1 MCIVCTNTCKH
12 TQSVSSSC
20 LIKHTSSLRSLSI
33 YVCFLNANDG
43 LARALASGFSLFIP
57 MFVSVLSLRS
67 LFSCCHVTV
76 THGPSLIM
84 RGPNERVLRTEK
96 TSIPLFSILVDW
108 IFPLFPS
115 ELWENRSLPLV
126 NRPPARPANLLDLR
140 RHAKPEAEVRWEVW
154 EKIRDEQSCYCP
166 TETCSRLAETRK
178 GQYTVE
184 ERSKQGAGR
193 KTPGQH
199 GASSWKCPQFACCI
213 LTKTN

>member
-1 MCIVCTNTCKH
+1 MRGTLRVKGWYSMCIVCTNTCKH

-126 NRPPARPANLLDLR
+126 NSHLLAQRTCSTSVAMPSQRRRWDERYGKRSGTNSRAIVQQRPAR
-140 RHAKPEAEVRWEVW
+140 
-154 EKIRDEQSCYCP
+154 
-166 TETCSRLAETRK
+166 
-178 GQYTVE
+178 G
-184 ERSKQGAGR
+184 
-193 KTPGQH
+193 
-199 GASSWKCPQFACCI
+199 
-213 LTKTN
+213 